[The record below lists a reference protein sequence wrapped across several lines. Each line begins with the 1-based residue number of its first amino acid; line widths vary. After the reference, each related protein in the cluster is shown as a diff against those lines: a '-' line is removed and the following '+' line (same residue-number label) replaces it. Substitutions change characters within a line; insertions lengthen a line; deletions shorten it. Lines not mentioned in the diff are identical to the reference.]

1 MHLESGMEKSG
12 MPTPRPNTVME
23 TMRPVVSLG
32 PTRYIKT
39 KSLRILVVDD
49 EKAIC
54 RFMNRFLSREGQ
66 VARTVDNGAEA
77 IHMLKSEDFDLVL
90 CDLAMP
96 GVSGWD
102 IIREIETLDKKPKVG
117 IITAWGPTL
126 NKLKHGD
133 LRVDFV
139 INKPIE
145 LVELTARINEVLG
158 AEERPT

>member
-90 CDLAMP
+90 CD
-96 GVSGWD
+96 
-102 IIREIETLDKKPKVG
+102 VG
-117 IITAWGPTL
+117 
-126 NKLKHGD
+126 
-133 LRVDFV
+133 
-139 INKPIE
+139 
-145 LVELTARINEVLG
+145 
-158 AEERPT
+158 